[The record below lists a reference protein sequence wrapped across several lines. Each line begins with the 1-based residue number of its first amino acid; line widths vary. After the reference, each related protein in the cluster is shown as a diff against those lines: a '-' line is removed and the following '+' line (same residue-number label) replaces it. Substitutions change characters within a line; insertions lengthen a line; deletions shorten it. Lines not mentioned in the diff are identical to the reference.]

1 MDHIA
6 IIDIETTGID
16 VTEHEII
23 EIGAIVVT
31 RDLSTIV
38 AEYDALVHPT
48 HPETASRGKQGSR
61 QAFEVNGYEP
71 AVWDAWG
78 VDLDT
83 ALTGLAA
90 VIEGCTPAG
99 KQIDFDVAFL
109 RQAYMAAE
117 RPWPAHAYRTLDVT
131 GLCWPLH
138 ARGQVDSLSLD
149 SLCAHFGLE
158 RPPVHRALADA
169 RAALEVARRMMALYP
184 SVAAQQ
190 PEVVR

>member
-6 IIDIETTGID
+6 FIDIETTGID

-23 EIGAIVVT
+23 EVGAIVVT
-31 RDLSTIV
+31 RDLATIV
-38 AEYDALVHPT
+38 AEYDALVHPK

-78 VDLDT
+78 VELDT

-99 KQIDFDVAFL
+99 KQVDFDVAFL
-109 RQAYMAAE
+109 RVAYASAG
-117 RPWPAHAYRTLDVT
+117 RPWPAHPYRTFDVT
-131 GLCWPLH
+131 GLCWPLR
-138 ARGQVDSLSLD
+138 ARGLVDSMSLD
-149 SLCAHFGLE
+149 SLCAHFDIP
-158 RPPVHRALADA
+158 RPKVHRALADA

-184 SVAAQQ
+184 MEAA
-190 PEVVR
+190 